1 MEFQMLK
8 TIRTVPLDKR
18 SSVRVINRRWKT
30 HIKNGYNDLDNVL
43 TKSLTKEAKSNYKK
57 TLDELKKKIKK
68 GFPNENLSE
77 KMIEKELNKT
87 IGGRT
92 LKQRLKLGSNNLY
105 KNASKSMQDNILKNI
120 REHVDKGESID
131 KMTRDIKKI
140 LDTDTY
146 KARRIA
152 RTESHRMNEY
162 SNYEGMQEMQKIAPF
177 KREWLSTND
186 GRTRE
191 DHRHLN
197 GKFEDKDGYFR
208 IGGMMAKYPS
218 DFGIASQDIHCRC
231 TVVANFDE
239 ML

>member
-1 MEFQMLK
+1 MLK
-8 TIRTVPLDKR
+8 TIRTIPLDKK
-18 SSVRVINRRWKT
+18 SSINVINRRWKT
-30 HIKNGYNDLDNVL
+30 HIKQGYDNLNKVLDEG
-43 TKSLTKEAKSNYKK
+43 LTKETKNNYKS
-57 TLDELKKKIKK
+57 TLNQLKKKIKK
-68 GFPNENLSE
+68 GFPKEELSE
-77 KMIEKELNKT
+77 KAIKQELNKT

-92 LKQRLKLGSNNLY
+92 LKQRLQLGNNNLF

-120 REHVDKGESID
+120 REHVDKGESVD

-177 KREWLSTND
+177 KREWLATKD

-191 DHRHLN
+191 DHRHLD
-197 GKFEDKDGYFR
+197 GKFEDKEGYFK
-208 IGGMMAKYPS
+208 IGGMMAKYPGG
-218 DFGIASQDIHCRC
+218 FGYAREDIHCRC

>member
-1 MEFQMLK
+1 MEIQMLK
-8 TIRTVPLDKR
+8 TIRTIPLNKK
-18 SSVRVINRRWKT
+18 SSINVINRRWKSI
-30 HIKNGYNDLDNVL
+30 IKNGYSDLDQVL
-43 TKSLTKEAKSNYKK
+43 NKGLTKEAKINYKS
-57 TLDELKKKIKK
+57 TLDQLQKKIKK
-68 GFPNENLSE
+68 GFPKEELSE
-77 KMIEKELNKT
+77 KMIQKELNKT

-92 LKQRLKLGSNNLY
+92 LKQRLSLGSNNLY

-120 REHVDKGESID
+120 REHVDKGESVD
-131 KMTRDIKKI
+131 KMTKDIKKM

-197 GKFEDKDGYFR
+197 GKFEDKEGYFK
-208 IGGMMAKYPS
+208 IGGMMAKYPG
-218 DFGIASQDIHCRC
+218 DFGYARQDIHCRC
-231 TVVANFDE
+231 TVIANFDNI
-239 ML
+239 